1 MPAKERET
9 MATAAQSGETPL
21 TAEQIHANA
30 RALAPAIAERSEE
43 IEALRRLPADLVAEL
58 RAAGFF
64 RMGRSRAKGG
74 PQMTLPQHLEVIEIL
89 AHADPSVG
97 WCVKIGTD
105 SGLLAE
111 LLPPA
116 ASARLLPHPDMIT
129 AGQFTTGHG
138 KLERV
143 DGGYLLNGRFP
154 FGSGVT
160 HADVVMSGGVI
171 ARDGQP
177 VFGDNGLPEGRL
189 AFCRADE
196 LVIEDTWHTHGLR
209 GSGSTHY
216 RAENLFVPEDQVL
229 RIEQAMFADRAP
241 LYSSGFNWVTT
252 MAAVPL
258 GTARRALDE
267 ARARVLA
274 RRAGTPPREM
284 ADLVQ
289 TREAIARAETAWGA
303 AEAFLYRAAEEF
315 WAELEAGTPRVETKG
330 RLALANVN
338 CFRMAADVTRQLFD
352 LLGANVIFEGSLLER
367 LARDA
372 LTLNQHMIIAQPALE
387 TYGAMMLGKEHP
399 SPLY

>member
-1 MPAKERET
+1 
-9 MATAAQSGETPL
+9 MATAVSSEGAAAGSL
-21 TAEQIHANA
+21 TAAQILANA
-30 RALAPAIAERSEE
+30 RALAPAIAERSQE

-74 PQMTLPQHLEVIEIL
+74 PQMTLAQHLEVIEVL
-89 AHADPSVG
+89 ARADPSVG

-111 LLPPA
+111 FLPPP
-116 ASARLLPHPDMIT
+116 ASARLLPGPDMIT

-138 KLERV
+138 KLEPV
-143 DGGYLLNGRFP
+143 DGGYVLSGRFP

-171 ARDGQP
+171 TREGQL
-177 VFGDNGLPEGRL
+177 VFGENGLPEGRL
-189 AFCRADE
+189 AFCRADQ

-209 GSGSTHY
+209 GSGSCHY
-216 RAENLFVPEDQVL
+216 RADGVFIPDDQAL
-229 RIEQAMFADRAP
+229 RIEAAMFAGREP

-267 ARARVLA
+267 ARALVMVRK
-274 RRAGTPPREM
+274 AGIPPRPM
-284 ADLVQ
+284 AETVQ
-289 TREAIARAETAWGA
+289 AREAIAKAETAWGA
-303 AEAFLYRAAEEF
+303 AHAFLHRAAEEF
-315 WAELEAGTPRVETKG
+315 WSELEAGTPAVETKG

-338 CFRMAADVTRQLFD
+338 CFRMAVEVTRQLFD
-352 LLGANVIFEGSLLER
+352 LLGANVIFDGSPLER

-372 LTLNQHMIIAQPALE
+372 LTLNQHMIVAGPAVE
-387 TYGAMMLGKEHP
+387 TYGAMMLGRAHP

>member
-1 MPAKERET
+1 
-9 MATAAQSGETPL
+9 MATAVSSGNPAAGSL
-21 TAEQIHANA
+21 TAGQILANA
-30 RALAPAIAERSEE
+30 RAMAPAIAARSEE
-43 IEALRRLPADLVAEL
+43 IEALRRLPTDLVAEL

-64 RMGRSRAKGG
+64 RMGRSRARGG
-74 PQMTLPQHLEVIEIL
+74 PQMTLPQHLAVIEVL

-111 LLPPA
+111 FLPPA
-116 ASARLLPHPDMIT
+116 ASARLLPGPDMIT

-138 KLERV
+138 TLEPV
-143 DGGYLLNGRFP
+143 EGGYRLNGRFP

-171 ARDGQP
+171 TRGGEP
-177 VFGDNGLPEGRL
+177 VFGASGLPEGLL

-209 GSGSTHY
+209 GSGSNHY
-216 RAENLFVPEDQVL
+216 RADNLFIPADQAL
-229 RIEQAMFADRAP
+229 RIEEAMFANRDP
-241 LYSSGFNWVTT
+241 LYASGFNWVTT

-258 GTARRALDE
+258 GAARRAIDE
-267 ARARVLA
+267 ARAAIHLRK
-274 RRAGTPPREM
+274 AGIPSRPM
-284 ADLVQ
+284 AETVQ
-289 TREAIARAETAWGA
+289 AREAIASAETAWGA
-303 AEAFLYRAAEEF
+303 AHAFLYRAAEEF
-315 WAELEAGTPRVETKG
+315 WAELEAGAPKVETKG

-338 CFRMAADVTRQLFD
+338 CFRVAVDVTRQLFD
-352 LLGANVIFEGSLLER
+352 LLGANVIFDGSPLER

-372 LTLNQHMIIAQPALE
+372 LTLNQHMIIARPAVE
-387 TYGAMMLGKEHP
+387 TYGAMMLGTEHP

>member
-1 MPAKERET
+1 
-9 MATAAQSGETPL
+9 MATAVSSGGPAAGSL
-21 TAEQIHANA
+21 SAERILANA
-30 RALAPAIAERSEE
+30 RAMAPAIAARSQE

-74 PQMTLPQHLEVIEIL
+74 PQMTLPQHLAVIEVL

-105 SGLLAE
+105 SGLIAE
-111 LLPPA
+111 FLPPA
-116 ASARLLPHPDMIT
+116 ASARLLPEPDMIT
-129 AGQFTTGHG
+129 AGQFTTAHG
-138 KLERV
+138 KLAPV
-143 DGGYLLNGRFP
+143 DGGYVLTGRFP

-160 HADVVMSGGVI
+160 HADVVMSGGVLT
-171 ARDGQP
+171 RDGEP
-177 VFGDNGLPEGRL
+177 VLGANGLPEGLL

-216 RAENLFVPEDQVL
+216 RAEAVFIARDQAL
-229 RIEQAMFADRAP
+229 RIEEAMFAGRDP
-241 LYSSGFNWVTT
+241 LYASGFNWVTT

-267 ARARVLA
+267 ARTVIHARK
-274 RRAGTPPREM
+274 AGLPPRPM
-284 ADLVQ
+284 ADAVQ
-289 TREAIARAETAWGA
+289 AREAIARAETSWGA
-303 AEAFLYRAAEEF
+303 AQAFLYLAADVF
-315 WAELEAGTPRVETKG
+315 WAELEAGAPSLESKG

-352 LLGANVIFEGSLLER
+352 LVGANVIFDGSPLER

-372 LTLNQHMIIAQPALE
+372 LTLNQHMIIAQPAVE
-387 TYGAMMLGKEHP
+387 TYGAMMLGREHP